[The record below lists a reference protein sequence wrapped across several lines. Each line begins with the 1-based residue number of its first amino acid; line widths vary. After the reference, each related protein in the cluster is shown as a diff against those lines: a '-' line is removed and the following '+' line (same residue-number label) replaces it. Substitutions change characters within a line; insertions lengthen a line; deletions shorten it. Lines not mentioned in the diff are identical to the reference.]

1 MKAAAGLIKIHKEG
15 RLIVRITFL
24 AVLALIFLM
33 AVCLPGLALY
43 ISLLVVVPIF
53 FMMVRFFRVPGRRPF
68 MEHGT
73 ITAPADGKV
82 VAIERVQQV
91 EYLHGPALQIS
102 VFMSFHDVHINY
114 FPVSGQVEYVR
125 HHPGKYLI
133 ARHPKSST
141 LNERTSVGI
150 RNSSGPLLVRQIAG
164 YVARRIRCY
173 AVEGAHAVQG
183 SELGFIRFGS
193 RVDLF
198 IPPDAE
204 VLVSLNQR
212 VAGSITPLARL
223 RD

>member
-1 MKAAAGLIKIHKEG
+1 MINIHKEG
-15 RLIVRITFL
+15 RLIVLISFL
-24 AVLALIFLM
+24 AAVALIILM
-33 AVCLPGLALY
+33 AVFLPGPAFY
-43 ISLLVVVPIF
+43 ISLFVVVPLFI
-53 FMMVRFFRVPGRRPF
+53 MVVRFFRVPDRRPF
-68 MEHGT
+68 MEDGT

-82 VAIERVQQV
+82 VAIERVHQE
-91 EYLHGPALQIS
+91 EYLQGPALQIS

-114 FPVSGQVEYVR
+114 FPVNGQVEYVR

-173 AVEGAHAVQG
+173 AVEGTRAVQG

-204 VLVSLNQR
+204 VLVSMNQR
-212 VAGSITPLARL
+212 VTGSITPLARI